1 MAQENKSIKD
11 ALTLLQDIQLAVEEE
26 CKSLLDFVSEFAKR
40 YEEEKRKLPYHLNII
55 DELHIKENAHSR
67 ILMKLLC
74 YQNDKGEHEIL
85 QSLLEYIQS
94 IKGHPETFNDIIIK
108 NPTITQEEQRIDLW
122 VRDEGYAIIFENKIY
137 NAKDQ
142 EEQICRYIK
151 KTKDKNYKEENIYV
165 IYLSQDGK
173 EPEEQTWGDYK
184 EEFKDRY
191 LNLSFRYNILPWLR
205 EHVLPNISLK
215 DVYLKCAIKQYIDY
229 LEGLFNLR
237 TIQKPMIMELNKFIE
252 EKLNLNDKT
261 PQECLE
267 SLKGLKE
274 KKDSLQELAT
284 AMERLCNEYIQKT
297 ANSIIKPKLISFLE
311 QKDFEQRLSLEEFS
325 FSFSIDNL
333 EIRVSNVSWKK
344 CHIIVSIENK
354 KVFVGLRYNKD
365 KKDPLSTNEL
375 DQLRNSLED
384 WEGSDE
390 TDPMW
395 TYFVDKG
402 YFDKEY
408 FNNCINW
415 NLETWQAFEKGIEK
429 LIQDIYEKCKGI
441 EL

>member
-40 YEEEKRKLPYHLNII
+40 YEEEKRKLPFHLNVI
-55 DELHIKENAHSR
+55 DELHINENAHSR

-151 KTKDKNYKEENIYV
+151 KTKDNNYKEENIYV
-165 IYLSQDGK
+165 IYLSQDGI
-173 EPEEQTWGDYK
+173 EPEGQTWGNYK
-184 EEFKDRY
+184 DIFKDRY
-191 LNLSFRYNILPWLR
+191 LNLSFRYNILSWLR
-205 EHVLPNISLK
+205 ELVLPNIRYK
-215 DVYLKCAIKQYIDY
+215 EDYLKCAIKQYIDY
-229 LEGLFNLR
+229 LDGLFDLR
-237 TIQKPMIMELNKFIE
+237 TIQKPMIMELNKFIK

-284 AMERLCNEYIQKT
+284 VMERLCNEYIQKT
-297 ANSIIKPKLISFLE
+297 ADSIIKPELISFLKRE
-311 QKDFEQRLSLEEFS
+311 DFEQRLKLEE

-344 CHIIVSIENK
+344 CHIIVSLEKEKI
-354 KVFVGLRYNKD
+354 FGGLRHKD
-365 KKDPLSTNEL
+365 TKDPLSPNEL
-375 DQLRNSLED
+375 DLLKNRLAD

-390 TDPMW
+390 NDPRW
-395 TYFVDKG
+395 TFFGAKG

-408 FNNCINW
+408 LNNCSNW
-415 NLETWQAFEKGIEK
+415 SLETWQAFEKGIEK

>member
-1 MAQENKSIKD
+1 
-11 ALTLLQDIQLAVEEE
+11 
-26 CKSLLDFVSEFAKR
+26 
-40 YEEEKRKLPYHLNII
+40 
-55 DELHIKENAHSR
+55 
-67 ILMKLLC
+67 
-74 YQNDKGEHEIL
+74 
-85 QSLLEYIQS
+85 
-94 IKGHPETFNDIIIK
+94 
-108 NPTITQEEQRIDLW
+108 
-122 VRDEGYAIIFENKIY
+122 
-137 NAKDQ
+137 
-142 EEQICRYIK
+142 
-151 KTKDKNYKEENIYV
+151 
-165 IYLSQDGK
+165 
-173 EPEEQTWGDYK
+173 
-184 EEFKDRY
+184 
-191 LNLSFRYNILPWLR
+191 
-205 EHVLPNISLK
+205 
-215 DVYLKCAIKQYIDY
+215 
-229 LEGLFNLR
+229 
-237 TIQKPMIMELNKFIE
+237 MELNKFIK

-297 ANSIIKPKLISFLE
+297 ADSIIKPELISFLKRE
-311 QKDFEQRLSLEEFS
+311 DFEQRLKLEEFS
-325 FSFSIDNL
+325 FSIDKFD
-333 EIRVSNVSWKK
+333 ISVSNNSWKK
-344 CHIIVSIENK
+344 CHIIVSIEK
-354 KVFVGLRYNKD
+354 EKIFVGLRHKD
-365 KKDPLSTNEL
+365 KKAPLSSNEL

-390 TDPMW
+390 TDPLW

>member
-74 YQNDKGEHEIL
+74 YQNDKDEYEIL
-85 QSLLEYIQS
+85 QSLLEYMQKKKEAFS
-94 IKGHPETFNDIIIK
+94 NIKVKKPK
-108 NPTITQEEQRIDLW
+108 ITQEEQRIDLW

-137 NAKDQ
+137 NAIDQ
-142 EEQICRYIK
+142 EEQICRYIE
-151 KTKDKNYKEENIYV
+151 KTKTEGYKVENIYV

-237 TIQKPMIMELNKFIE
+237 TIQKPMIMELNDFIKE
-252 EKLNLNDKT
+252 NLNLNDKS
-261 PQECLE
+261 PQKCLE
-267 SLKGLKE
+267 ILKK
-274 KKDSLQELAT
+274 KKDCLIAEKAMLEKENKELG
-284 AMERLCNEYIQKT
+284 ESYD
-297 ANSIIKPKLISFLE
+297 ISV
-311 QKDFEQRLSLEEFS
+311 DSD
-325 FSFSIDNL
+325 INL
-333 EIRVSNVSWKK
+333 EKTKTIDGLD
-344 CHIIVSIENK
+344 
-354 KVFVGLRYNKD
+354 VFVVKWTKGNHKFNGKD
-365 KKDPLSTNEL
+365 LPLYKLFENEML
-375 DQLRNSLED
+375 AEDLVRSLN
-384 WEGSDE
+384 G
-390 TDPMW
+390 
-395 TYFVDKG
+395 
-402 YFDKEY
+402 
-408 FNNCINW
+408 
-415 NLETWQAFEKGIEK
+415 
-429 LIQDIYEKCKGI
+429 LIQLKNKFVSTDGQDNKN
-441 EL
+441 

>member
-1 MAQENKSIKD
+1 MAQENKSIKN
-11 ALTLLQDIQLAVEEE
+11 ALDLLQDIQLAVEEE

-40 YEEEKRKLPYHLNII
+40 YEEEKRKLPYHLNVI
-55 DELHIKENAHSR
+55 DELHINENAHSR

-74 YQNDKGEHEIL
+74 YQNDKGEYEIL
-85 QSLLEYIQS
+85 QSLLEYMQKKKEAFS
-94 IKGHPETFNDIIIK
+94 NIKVKKPK
-108 NPTITQEEQRIDLW
+108 ITQEEQRIDLW

-137 NAKDQ
+137 NAIDQ
-142 EEQICRYIK
+142 EEQICRYIE
-151 KTKDKNYKEENIYV
+151 KTKAEGYSVENIYV

-173 EPEEQTWGDYK
+173 EPEEQTWGNYK

-237 TIQKPMIMELNKFIE
+237 TIQKQMIMELNDFIKE
-252 EKLNLNDKT
+252 NLNLNDKS
-261 PQECLE
+261 PQKCLE
-267 SLKGLKE
+267 ILKK
-274 KKDSLQELAT
+274 KKDCLQELTT
-284 AMERLCNEYIQKT
+284 AIERLRNEYIQET
-297 ANSIIKPKLISFLE
+297 ADSIIKPELISFLKRE
-311 QKDFEQRLSLEEFS
+311 DFEQRLKLEEFS
-325 FSFSIDNL
+325 FSID
-333 EIRVSNVSWKK
+333 KFD
-344 CHIIVSIENK
+344 IIVSNDSWRKCRIIVSLYNVK
-354 KVFVGLRYNKD
+354 IFVGLRYKD
-365 KKDPLSTNEL
+365 KKAPLSSNEL

-390 TDPMW
+390 TDPLW

-408 FNNCINW
+408 LNNCSNW
-415 NLETWQAFEKGIEK
+415 SLETWQAFEKGIEK